1 MIEKVHVKRV
11 LRLLVSFGGMPGL
24 LLFLLVLAGCRGS
37 GDVYLFATFREP
49 ATEGLYLAW
58 SEDGYFWHDLGGPWL
73 KPEVGLQRVMR
84 DPSVV
89 RGEDGTF
96 HMVWTS
102 SWQGDKGFGYASSPD
117 LINWSPQQ
125 FIPVM
130 AFDTSTVN
138 VWAPELFY
146 DEENK
151 RYVIVWASTIPFKF
165 ARGAE
170 EERNNHRLYYTT
182 TRDFREFSGA
192 ELFFDPGYSVIDG
205 VLVQRTARDYV
216 LVFKDNTRP
225 ERNIRVAS
233 GVSPLGPFGNISG
246 PLTAPFT
253 EGPTV
258 LKRKGKWLIFY
269 DAYREKKYGALE
281 TSGFTHFANISDKI
295 TLPEGHKHGTVF
307 RAEKKMVDVLIRRS
321 VLKEGMIHE

>member
-1 MIEKVHVKRV
+1 
-11 LRLLVSFGGMPGL
+11 
-24 LLFLLVLAGCRGS
+24 
-37 GDVYLFATFREP
+37 
-49 ATEGLYLAW
+49 
-58 SEDGYFWHDLGGPWL
+58 
-73 KPEVGLQRVMR
+73 
-84 DPSVV
+84 
-89 RGEDGTF
+89 
-96 HMVWTS
+96 
-102 SWQGDKGFGYASSPD
+102 
-117 LINWSPQQ
+117 
-125 FIPVM
+125 M

-269 DAYREKKYGALE
+269 DAYREKNTEPWK
-281 TSGFTHFANISDKI
+281 
-295 TLPEGHKHGTVF
+295 LPASPILPTYLTKLPF
-307 RAEKKMVDVLIRRS
+307 RKVINTGRFSEQKK
-321 VLKEGMIHE
+321 KW